1 MNDIRELRA
10 RVAAAER
17 QVGLSDERYNER
29 RKRIEHG
36 AATIDRG
43 LRRMRAEIDR
53 YKARVERLDEE
64 NAELRGML
72 DRLLCSVEGSS
83 RDRLDAILQDL
94 DAALSGLLDTVQA
107 DEPAPQP
114 APKDES
120 RPPRAPAAVAV
131 GNTAD
136 GKSAKTAG
144 KMETATPARPETP
157 PADIIFAEEL
167 SVRAIAGLWSG
178 ASCHATS
185 EVEAELLAAFQ
196 EKLKGC
202 SGDACLDAT
211 ISRDDLITFCGAAN
225 IAPPRFWA
233 RVA

>member
-1 MNDIRELRA
+1 MNDIGELRA

-17 QVGLSDERYNER
+17 QVGLSDERYNEHR
-29 RKRIEHG
+29 ERIENG

-53 YKARVERLDEE
+53 NKARVERFDKE

-72 DRLLCSVEGSS
+72 DRLLRSVEGSS
-83 RDRLDAILQDL
+83 RDRLDVILQDL
-94 DAALSGLLDTVQA
+94 DAAFSGLQDSVRV
-107 DEPAPQP
+107 DEPAPE
-114 APKDES
+114 DES
-120 RPPRAPAAVAV
+120 GPSRVPAVVAAE
-131 GNTAD
+131 NTAD

-144 KMETATPARPETP
+144 KMETATPARSETAP
-157 PADIIFAEEL
+157 VDIIFAEEL
-167 SVRAIAGLWSG
+167 SVRAIAELWSRE
-178 ASCHATS
+178 SCHATS
-185 EVEAELLAAFQ
+185 EVEAELLAVFR

-202 SGDACLDAT
+202 SMDACLDAS
-211 ISRDDLITFCGAAN
+211 ISRDDLITFCDEAN